1 MCRSQRVLVWQVE
14 CLGVVDER
22 ARKEGRAWVY
32 MGGRVAGRRRRQ
44 AEAVTVMAMT
54 LVQGWPLHQ

>member
-1 MCRSQRVLVWQVE
+1 MCESIGDSVPEGRVE
-14 CLGVVDER
+14 VVGRRVREGEAADEGLIR
-22 ARKEGRAWVY
+22 ARRC
-32 MGGRVAGRRRRQ
+32 RRRRQ

>member
-1 MCRSQRVLVWQVE
+1 MCRSRRVLVWQVE

-32 MGGRVAGRRRRQ
+32 MGDRQ
-44 AEAVTVMAMT
+44 AQAAS
-54 LVQGWPLHQ
+54 

>member
-1 MCRSQRVLVWQVE
+1 MRERE
-14 CLGVVDER
+14 RRGGLGFIWE
-22 ARKEGRAWVY
+22 
-32 MGGRVAGRRRRQ
+32 AGRRRRQ